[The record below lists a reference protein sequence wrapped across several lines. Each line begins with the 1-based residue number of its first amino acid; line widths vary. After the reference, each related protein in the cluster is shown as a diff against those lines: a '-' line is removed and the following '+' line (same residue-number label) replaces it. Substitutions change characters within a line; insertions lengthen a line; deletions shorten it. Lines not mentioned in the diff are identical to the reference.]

1 MMQDISKDED
11 LETGY
16 KETFRVFSKDEEGCI
31 TAEEIM
37 LVTLCLISG
46 SFIFLYRFVLKHLP
60 GQIKT
65 TEIEEMIKTVDKNR
79 DGKINYSEFR
89 VRIRTS
95 LVELMTLVCV
105 LLGDAGSHSTGHP
118 RQPSQASSQGGG
130 EVGRRGC
137 SVERCIMMFETME
150 K

>member
-1 MMQDISKDED
+1 
-11 LETGY
+11 
-16 KETFRVFSKDEEGCI
+16 
-31 TAEEIM
+31 M
-37 LVTLCLISG
+37 LNFK
-46 SFIFLYRFVLKHLP
+46 SFIILFRFVLKHLP

-95 LVELMTLVCV
+95 CVELLTLVCV
-105 LLGDAGSHSTGHP
+105 LLGDAGSHSTSHP

-137 SVERCIMMFETME
+137 SVER
-150 K
+150 